1 MKTMTVGGGGGDST
15 VDSFRHFFEVGASA
29 ESRIVNFG
37 LEPFRPTGLF
47 QAFALNHEKT
57 R

>member
-1 MKTMTVGGGGGDST
+1 MKTMAGGGGDSAL
-15 VDSFRHFFEVGASA
+15 DSFPHFFEVGASA

>member
-1 MKTMTVGGGGGDST
+1 MTVGGGGGDST